1 MYEGQMCMRGS
12 NTRMSTLKRSNV
24 KKSNVRNL
32 NVKMPNMIKLKMSR
46 PTAKDVE
53 SYISFLYT

>member
-1 MYEGQMCMRGS
+1 MRGS